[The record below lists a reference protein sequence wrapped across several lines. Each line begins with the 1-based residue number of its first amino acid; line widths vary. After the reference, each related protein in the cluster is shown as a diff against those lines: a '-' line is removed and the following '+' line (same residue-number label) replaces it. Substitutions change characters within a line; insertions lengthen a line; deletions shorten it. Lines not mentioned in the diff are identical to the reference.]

1 MAYLKKDQTVFFA
14 EGNITSI
21 VEKVA
26 FRKYRGKVKD
36 KETGEWKMKWKS
48 MPYAICRVMMSED
61 AKVPMETKFL
71 IAGYRLR
78 KKYFQGSMILV
89 MDNEYIA
96 DYEKQYGNQWVA
108 RMIEQENKVEAHRV
122 LRMQWH
128 RDKKRKIIDTSTSF
142 EEYKEKKKKS
152 A

>member
-14 EGNITSI
+14 EGNITSV

-48 MPYAICRVMMSED
+48 MPYAICKVMMSED

-78 KKYFQGSMILV
+78 KKYFQGKIILV

-96 DYEKQYGNQWVA
+96 DYEKEYGNQWVS
-108 RMIEQENKVEAHRV
+108 RMIEQEDQREAERQA
-122 LRMQWH
+122 RIAAW
-128 RDKKRKIIDTSTSF
+128 
-142 EEYKEKKKKS
+142 KEKKKKS
-152 A
+152 S

>member
-14 EGNITSI
+14 EGNITSV

-48 MPYAICRVMMSED
+48 MPYAICKVMMSED

-78 KKYFQGSMILV
+78 KKYFQGKMILV

-96 DYEKQYGNQWVA
+96 DYEKEYGNQWVA
-108 RMIEQENKVEAHRV
+108 RMIEQEDQREAERQA
-122 LRMQWH
+122 RIAAW
-128 RDKKRKIIDTSTSF
+128 
-142 EEYKEKKKKS
+142 KEKKKKS

>member
-36 KETGEWKMKWKS
+36 KETGQYKMKWKS
-48 MPYAICRVMMSED
+48 MPYAICKVMMSED

-78 KKYFQGSMILV
+78 KKYFQGKMILV

-96 DYEKQYGNQWVA
+96 DYEKEYGNQWVS
-108 RMIEQENKVEAHRV
+108 RMIEQEDQREAERQA
-122 LRMQWH
+122 RIAAW
-128 RDKKRKIIDTSTSF
+128 
-142 EEYKEKKKKS
+142 KEKKKKS

>member
-36 KETGEWKMKWKS
+36 KETGEYKMKWKS

-78 KKYFQGSMILV
+78 KKYFQGKMILV

-96 DYEKQYGNQWVA
+96 DYEKEYGNQWVA
-108 RMIEQENKVEAHRV
+108 RMIEQEDQREAERQA
-122 LRMQWH
+122 RIAAW
-128 RDKKRKIIDTSTSF
+128 
-142 EEYKEKKKKS
+142 KEKKKKS

>member
-1 MAYLKKDQTVFFA
+1 MAYLKPKQTVFFA
-14 EGNITSI
+14 QGNITSI

-48 MPYAICRVMMSED
+48 MPYAICKVLMSED
-61 AKVPMETKFL
+61 SSVPADTNFL

-78 KKYFQGSMILV
+78 KKFLQGNMVLV
-89 MDNEYIA
+89 MDNEYVA
-96 DYEKQYGNQWVA
+96 DYEKEYGNQWVA
-108 RMIEQENKVEAHRV
+108 RMIEQENEREAQRQA
-122 LRMQWH
+122 RIAAW
-128 RDKKRKIIDTSTSF
+128 
-142 EEYKEKKKKS
+142 KEKNKKK

>member
-1 MAYLKKDQTVFFA
+1 MAYLKPKQTVFFA
-14 EGNITSI
+14 QGNITSI

-48 MPYAICRVMMSED
+48 MPYAICKVLMSED
-61 AKVPMETKFL
+61 LSVPADTNFL

-78 KKYFQGSMILV
+78 KKFLQGNMVLV

-96 DYEKQYGNQWVA
+96 DYEKEYGNQWVA
-108 RMIEQENKVEAHRV
+108 RMIEQENEREAQRQV
-122 LRMQWH
+122 RIAQW
-128 RDKKRKIIDTSTSF
+128 
-142 EEYKEKKKKS
+142 KEKNKKKT
-152 A
+152 

>member
-26 FRKYRGKVKD
+26 FRKYRGKAKD
-36 KETGEWKMKWKS
+36 KETGEYKMKWKS
-48 MPYAICRVMMSED
+48 MPYAICKVLMSED
-61 AKVPMETKFL
+61 AKVPMDTKFL

-78 KKYFQGSMILV
+78 KKYFQGKMILV

-96 DYEKQYGNQWVA
+96 DYEKEYGNQWVA
-108 RMIEQENKVEAHRV
+108 RMIEQEDQREAERQA
-122 LRMQWH
+122 RIAAW
-128 RDKKRKIIDTSTSF
+128 
-142 EEYKEKKKKS
+142 KEKKKKS

>member
-36 KETGEWKMKWKS
+36 KETGEWKMKWKA
-48 MPYAICRVMMSED
+48 MPYAICKVLMIED

-78 KKYFQGSMILV
+78 KKYFQGKMILV

-96 DYEKQYGNQWVA
+96 DYEKEYGNQWVA
-108 RMIEQENKVEAHRV
+108 RMIEQEDQREAERQA
-122 LRMQWH
+122 RIAAW
-128 RDKKRKIIDTSTSF
+128 
-142 EEYKEKKKKS
+142 KEKKKKS